1 MLPIAARIQLELTTW
16 VLLSETAGVGVVGVP
31 VSAGD
36 ARGARKLTC
45 ACNFPIATSTLSAAT
60 TAVEAA
66 VLSPV
71 STALRTAPAKSCHVL
86 SPRQNSEAV
95 PAAID
100 GSFPFSAVWVAV
112 LTGLLASLVLS
123 TLARPTDAFVAA
135 GSVKK
140 LMLQLMIPAVVA
152 QVVNL
157 LYNIVDRIYIGHIEG
172 IGAAALTGVG
182 LFTPILMLLNAFAM
196 LVGAGGA
203 PRTAIA
209 LGQGDR
215 QQAEKIISNSFT
227 VLMLF
232 AVVLTIG
239 FYAGAPA
246 LLRLFGASD
255 ATLPYALSYSRLYIL
270 GSVFVLLVLG
280 MNPFITT
287 QGFAKTS
294 MLTTVIGAVINI
306 ILDPILIFGFG
317 LGVQG
322 AAIATVLSQAV
333 GAAWILQFLTGKKTI
348 LRLRKDYLRPEKQVI
363 LPVLA
368 LGISTFVM
376 LSTESLLSI
385 SFSSSL
391 ARYGGDVA
399 VGAMTVITSASQL
412 CTLPIQGVCQG
423 GQPVMSFNFGAG
435 KKPRVKE
442 AFRFQLTLCGAYT
455 CLFWLAMML
464 APGAVAGIFTSD
476 SALISYT
483 TWAMR
488 IYMAGIFAM
497 GFQIACQQSFM
508 ALGQAKVS
516 LLLACLRKIIL
527 LIPLIFI
534 LPHLVADPVFGVFLA
549 EPVSDILAATIT
561 TITFFARFD
570 KILDQGAARV

>member
-1 MLPIAARIQLELTTW
+1 MAQ
-16 VLLSETAGVGVVGVP
+16 SKQ
-31 VSAGD
+31 D
-36 ARGARKLTC
+36 M
-45 ACNFPIATSTLSAAT
+45 
-60 TAVEAA
+60 
-66 VLSPV
+66 
-71 STALRTAPAKSCHVL
+71 
-86 SPRQNSEAV
+86 
-95 PAAID
+95 
-100 GSFPFSAVWVAV
+100 GSGNVRS
-112 LTGLLASLVLS
+112 
-123 TLARPTDAFVAA
+123 
-135 GSVKK
+135 

-157 LYNIVDRIYIGHIEG
+157 LYNIVDRIYIGHIAG

-209 LGQGDR
+209 LGQGDKK
-215 QQAEKIISNSFT
+215 QAEKIISNSFT
-227 VLMLF
+227 MLLLF
-232 AVVLTIG
+232 SVVLTIG
-239 FYAGAPA
+239 FYAGAPM

-255 ATLPYALSYSRLYIL
+255 ATLPYALSYSRIYLL

-317 LGVQG
+317 LGVRG

-333 GAAWILQFLTGKKTI
+333 GAVWILRFLTGKKTL
-348 LRLRKDYLRPEKQVI
+348 LRLRRDYLRPERNVI
-363 LPVLA
+363 LPVMA

-376 LSTESLLSI
+376 L
-385 SFSSSL
+385 SSL

-412 CTLPIQGVCQG
+412 CTLPIQGICQG
-423 GQPVMSFNFGAG
+423 GQPVISFNFGAD

-442 AFRFQLTLCGAYT
+442 AFRFQLTLCGVYT
-455 CLFWLAMML
+455 CVFWLLMML
-464 APGAVAGIFTSD
+464 VPGAVAGIFTSD

-488 IYMAGIFAM
+488 IYMAGIFAKP
-497 GFQIACQQSFM
+497 GVRR
-508 ALGQAKVS
+508 VS
-516 LLLACLRKIIL
+516 
-527 LIPLIFI
+527 
-534 LPHLVADPVFGVFLA
+534 G
-549 EPVSDILAATIT
+549 
-561 TITFFARFD
+561 
-570 KILDQGAARV
+570 

>member
-1 MLPIAARIQLELTTW
+1 MAHADPSSELATKPLGR
-16 VLLSETAGVGVVGVP
+16 LL
-31 VSAGD
+31 
-36 ARGARKLTC
+36 
-45 ACNFPIATSTLSAAT
+45 
-60 TAVEAA
+60 
-66 VLSPV
+66 
-71 STALRTAPAKSCHVL
+71 LRF
-86 SPRQNSEAV
+86 
-95 PAAID
+95 AIP
-100 GSFPFSAVWVAV
+100 SIF
-112 LTGLLASLVLS
+112 
-123 TLARPTDAFVAA
+123 
-135 GSVKK
+135 
-140 LMLQLMIPAVVA
+140 A
-152 QVVNL
+152 QIVNL
-157 LYNIVDRIYIGHIEG
+157 LYNIVDRIFVGRIPEIGPL
-172 IGAAALTGVG
+172 ALAGLGVA
-182 LFTPILMLLNAFAM
+182 FPIILIISSFSFLAGM
-196 LVGAGGA
+196 GGA
-203 PRTAIA
+203 PLASIA
-209 LGQGDR
+209 MGRGDNAKAERILGS
-215 QQAEKIISNSFT
+215 ACVFLLVMS
-227 VLMLF
+227 
-232 AVVLTIG
+232 VVLTVLC
-239 FYAGAPA
+239 FWAMRPM
-246 LLRLFGASD
+246 LLMFGASEQ
-255 ATLPYALSYSRLYIL
+255 TIGYAVDYFSLYLLGTPAVQLSLGLNYYI
-270 GSVFVLLVLG
+270 SC
-280 MNPFITT
+280 

-317 LGVQG
+317 LGVRG

-333 GAAWILQFLTGKKTI
+333 GAAWIIRFLTGKKTI
-348 LRLRKDYLRPEKQVI
+348 LRLRRDYLRPEKQII

-368 LGISTFVM
+368 LGISSFVM

-412 CTLPIQGVCQG
+412 CTLPIQGICQG

-435 KKPRVKE
+435 KKARVKE

-455 CLFWLAMML
+455 CLFWLLMML
-464 APGAVAGIFTSD
+464 FPGAVAGIFTSD
-476 SALISYT
+476 TALIQYT

-534 LPHLVADPVFGVFLA
+534 LPHVLPNPVFGVFLA

-570 KILDQGAARV
+570 KILDRGAAKV

>member
-1 MLPIAARIQLELTTW
+1 MAQ
-16 VLLSETAGVGVVGVP
+16 
-31 VSAGD
+31 
-36 ARGARKLTC
+36 
-45 ACNFPIATSTLSAAT
+45 
-60 TAVEAA
+60 
-66 VLSPV
+66 
-71 STALRTAPAKSCHVL
+71 AK
-86 SPRQNSEAV
+86 Q
-95 PAAID
+95 D
-100 GSFPFSAVWVAV
+100 MGS
-112 LTGLLASLVLS
+112 
-123 TLARPTDAFVAA
+123 

-348 LRLRKDYLRPEKQVI
+348 LHLR
-363 LPVLA
+363 
-368 LGISTFVM
+368 T
-376 LSTESLLSI
+376 
-385 SFSSSL
+385 
-391 ARYGGDVA
+391 
-399 VGAMTVITSASQL
+399 
-412 CTLPIQGVCQG
+412 GVSPAG
-423 GQPVMSFNFGAG
+423 KTGHPAGAG
-435 KKPRVKE
+435 TGHLHLCD
-442 AFRFQLTLCGAYT
+442 AFHRE
-455 CLFWLAMML
+455 
-464 APGAVAGIFTSD
+464 
-476 SALISYT
+476 SALH
-483 TWAMR
+483 
-488 IYMAGIFAM
+488 
-497 GFQIACQQSFM
+497 QLQLQS
-508 ALGQAKVS
+508 GP
-516 LLLACLRKIIL
+516 LR
-527 LIPLIFI
+527 
-534 LPHLVADPVFGVFLA
+534 
-549 EPVSDILAATIT
+549 
-561 TITFFARFD
+561 R
-570 KILDQGAARV
+570 